1 MKEELKKF
9 QISPECASVMEVLNA
24 QYPKY
29 TRMTDLQVEGQTM
42 EETILQIRELI
53 EYGVLMTKESLKTVS
68 PDQQS

>member
-1 MKEELKKF
+1 
-9 QISPECASVMEVLNA
+9 MEVLNA